1 MRRVSRSNL
10 IVKQAISSVVVV
22 VVAGCASVGIT
33 VTMVNPLANLTEIT
47 YQLEN
52 TKARALFVFPMFAQ
66 NAYNAKKDVPRI
78 RDIFLYG
85 ETTRKTHEHRAG
97 AESDK
102 FDLYVKFTGGGGG

>member
-1 MRRVSRSNL
+1 
-10 IVKQAISSVVVV
+10 
-22 VVAGCASVGIT
+22 
-33 VTMVNPLANLTEIT
+33 MVNPLANLAEIT

-85 ETTRKTHEHRAG
+85 TLRHAL
-97 AESDK
+97 DNDM
-102 FDLYVKFTGGGGG
+102 FYLLNYVISIMIRLIRFLVQ

>member
-1 MRRVSRSNL
+1 M
-10 IVKQAISSVVVV
+10 
-22 VVAGCASVGIT
+22 GIT

-97 AESDK
+97 AELDK
-102 FDLYVKFTGGGGG
+102 FDLYVKSDLLREEEEEEEDDDDDDDDITTPAS